1 MKTVN
6 ELFSAYIT
14 LDGLGA
20 ELCEAT
26 VETLSVNRDTRT
38 LEGTLSLSSLVPR
51 DSLFLLEKRLEESA
65 LQVHRVRL
73 LPRFSSCPFVPEYFP
88 ELVKELRRRDATI
101 NGSLKD
107 AAVSVSGN
115 LLMVS
120 LSHGGEE
127 ILKARKVDR
136 AILSLI
142 REEFGTTFQVE
153 FGGVVSLEGMTEQSV
168 GQIEKATEEKR
179 RERISGEIENYEAMM
194 RDAEKKK
201 ERQRKTTAKTI
212 NLRRGAEMLPT
223 IQPDTAREIYGRMP
237 KGKIS
242 PIANVSTEDGKV
254 TIWGEI
260 FLLETKIT
268 RDGSRK
274 IYTIN
279 ITDYSS
285 SMTLKLLMN
294 INDCKAVDTLAK
306 GMSVIVSGAL
316 EFDKYDR
323 EIVMRPDSIA
333 AVEQIKVDDD
343 APKKRVE
350 LHLHTNMSGLDGI
363 NPIEDYIRRAVAW
376 GHTAIAVTDHGVV
389 QAFPYAHDE
398 VERARKNGA
407 ELKMIY
413 GVEAYFVNDTD
424 AKARNVALNLPEG
437 EDLVKKAGV
446 FPPGNL
452 GEK

>member
-1 MKTVN
+1 MK
-6 ELFSAYIT
+6 
-14 LDGLGA
+14 LGQV
-20 ELCEAT
+20 T

-38 LEGTLSLSSLVPR
+38 LEEPCRFRHWFPETAS
-51 DSLFLLEKRLEESA
+51 LEKRLEESA

-88 ELVKELRRRDATI
+88 ELVRELRRRDATI

-120 LSHGGEE
+120 LSHGGAE

-179 RERISGEIENYEAMM
+179 RERIAGEIENYEAMM
-194 RDAEKKK
+194 RDAEKEK

-268 RDGSRK
+268 RDGSRQ
-274 IYTIN
+274 Y
-279 ITDYSS
+279 
-285 SMTLKLLMN
+285 
-294 INDCKAVDTLAK
+294 
-306 GMSVIVSGAL
+306 
-316 EFDKYDR
+316 
-323 EIVMRPDSIA
+323 
-333 AVEQIKVDDD
+333 
-343 APKKRVE
+343 
-350 LHLHTNMSGLDGI
+350 
-363 NPIEDYIRRAVAW
+363 
-376 GHTAIAVTDHGVV
+376 
-389 QAFPYAHDE
+389 
-398 VERARKNGA
+398 
-407 ELKMIY
+407 
-413 GVEAYFVNDTD
+413 
-424 AKARNVALNLPEG
+424 
-437 EDLVKKAGV
+437 
-446 FPPGNL
+446 
-452 GEK
+452 